1 MILHPLTHTHQI
13 IFVYSTHMTICP
25 QTGVA
30 RWNLWP
36 FLYRENQI
44 EFLCPHKKLMLSV
57 LKLLDSQ
64 KCEWVV
70 QSLISLQLIY
80 FSCSNHFGS
89 NSTQT
94 QSPWK
99 RSRKRSRGSARP
111 KSCVQAVMAN
121 GVDHFVSDAYKNHRH
136 HLLSHH

>member
-1 MILHPLTHTHQI
+1 
-13 IFVYSTHMTICP
+13 MTICP

-36 FLYRENQI
+36 FLYLENQI

-89 NSTQT
+89 NNTQT

-99 RSRKRSRGSARP
+99 RSRKRSSTFDAPHVAAKAGRDASSARP
-111 KSCVQAVMAN
+111 KCCVRAVMAN
-121 GVDHFVSDAYKNHRH
+121 GVDHFVNDAYKNHRH